1 MVSSKKKLEYALKLH
16 KRGGISLGRAAEI
29 AGISIWEML
38 DIAKE
43 RKIDWVGLTAEG
55 IEREFERA
63 MKLSKE
69 IDEEAKLKNSNN
81 SSQPVPN

>member
-1 MVSSKKKLEYALKLH
+1 
-16 KRGGISLGRAAEI
+16 
-29 AGISIWEML
+29 ML

-69 IDEEAKLKNSNN
+69 IDEEAKLKNSNT
-81 SSQPVPN
+81 SSQLLAN